1 MAAAPENDALARE
14 RSLECDGLFEGLY
27 RGYRA
32 DVYEFSLRL
41 VGKREDAEDVTQVAF
56 LNAYRAL
63 ARGNAPRKPRAW
75 LFAIA
80 HNVCM
85 RHFRLQQR
93 RPREV
98 QLDPEVFESRGH
110 GSGPT
115 ADDIRSALQAL
126 RSQERSALFLRE
138 FQGLSCAEIAAR
150 LGLSVSAV
158 ESSLFRARRTLRE
171 ELETADIRPSV
182 PARRR
187 RTLGGLL
194 PWPPGLEKLFSWL
207 ASLGRGGLAAKAAGV
222 SAAAVMGT
230 AAVVGTGVVS
240 IGNSPA
246 RELPSEPARS
256 TLLPSL
262 ELATARNPGRRP
274 STRASRVVAAQA
286 PLVVPGTETAE
297 ASSAGGAVPAEI
309 GATPDSTAGQSLTAS
324 QAPPSP
330 ATLSPPLELPPP
342 ELEPPSLPS
351 APPVPEA
358 SVPEPPP
365 LEAPELPPPPE
376 LEPPALEPPA
386 LEPPALEPPSLEP
399 PALEP
404 PSLPPAPPVPEPPSL
419 EPPELPPP
427 PDLPLPPP
435 PSLPLP

>member
-1 MAAAPENDALARE
+1 MAAAPENVALARR

-75 LFAIA
+75 LLAIA

-98 QLDPEVFESRGH
+98 QLDPEIFESRGR

-115 ADDIRSALQAL
+115 AADVRSALQTL
-126 RSQERSALFLRE
+126 GSRERSALVLRE

-150 LGLSVSAV
+150 LGLTVSAV
-158 ESSLFRARRTLRE
+158 ESLLFRARRSLRE
-171 ELETADIRPSV
+171 ELEKAEITPSV

-194 PWPPGLEKLFSWL
+194 PWPPSLEKLFSWL
-207 ASLGRGGLAAKAAGV
+207 ASLGRGGLGAKAAGV
-222 SAAAVMGT
+222 AAATVIG
-230 AAVVGTGVVS
+230 AGAVVGTGVVPT
-240 IGNSPA
+240 GKSPA
-246 RELPSEPARS
+246 SEPPSEPTSR

-262 ELATARNPGRRP
+262 ELAMTRDSSGRA
-274 STRASRVVAAQA
+274 STRAWRAVADSQA
-286 PLVVPGTETAE
+286 PLVVSGTETAE
-297 ASSAGGAVPAEI
+297 ASSAGVTAPAET
-309 GATPDSTAGQSLTAS
+309 GASPGSTAGLHTAS
-324 QAPPSP
+324 QDAPRSFATPS
-330 ATLSPPLELPPP
+330 
-342 ELEPPSLPS
+342 
-351 APPVPEA
+351 
-358 SVPEPPP
+358 
-365 LEAPELPPPPE
+365 
-376 LEPPALEPPA
+376 
-386 LEPPALEPPSLEP
+386 PSLEFALP
-399 PALEP
+399 ELEP
-404 PSLPPAPPVPEPPSL
+404 PSLPPAPSLPEPPPLEPPDLPPPPELPLPPVPEPPTLEPPSL
-419 EPPELPPP
+419 PAPPPEPPELPPP
-427 PDLPLPPP
+427 PELPLPPP
-435 PSLPLP
+435 PEPPELPPPPPLPLP